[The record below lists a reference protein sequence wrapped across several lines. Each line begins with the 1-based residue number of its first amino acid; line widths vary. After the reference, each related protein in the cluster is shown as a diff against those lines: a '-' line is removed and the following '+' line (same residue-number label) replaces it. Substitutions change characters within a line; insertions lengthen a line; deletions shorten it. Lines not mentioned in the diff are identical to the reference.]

1 MGLDLE
7 TFRLMSCI
15 DVENVYVKIRDITTN
30 KSICSMGEKVSFY
43 LSYNAIYE
51 KEGKVIHTNH
61 FNFTRDTLFEEV
73 WAECYSNLKRELEK
87 NEIQY
92 TDKI

>member
-7 TFRLMSCI
+7 SYRYMDIVDIANT
-15 DVENVYVKIRDITTN
+15 YVKIRDITTN

-51 KEGKVIHTNH
+51 KEGKTIQNKH
-61 FNFTRDTLFEEV
+61 FNFTRDTIFEEI
-73 WAECYSNLKRELEK
+73 WAECYKHLKQELTK
-87 NEIQY
+87 GGVTYKDNI
-92 TDKI
+92 